1 MNLVR
6 ASRAIRG
13 VAFMLSLLA
22 LPHAQV
28 VLAQATGGTLIGSV
42 HDSAGALI
50 TSAEISILNL
60 QTGIQQATK
69 TNEAGYYS
77 IPNLL
82 PGSYQLTTTA
92 AGFSPSII
100 KGIDLTVGAQ
110 LTVNVTLQ
118 IGKASESIEV
128 SGEVGVDLATSTISN
143 DIDGTA
149 IRELPLNGRDWT
161 QLATLEPGVNDV
173 RNQSPIGG
181 VGSADVSRGARGF
194 GNQLSVAG
202 TRPTQNNYRLDG
214 ISFNDY
220 TNGAPGSVLGPL
232 AGVDAIGEFTVL
244 TANYTAEYGKT
255 SGGVINAITKSGTNQ
270 FHGDAYEFI
279 RNSALDARNYFDGP
293 QIPPFKRNQFG
304 ASVGGPILK
313 DKTFFFFNYEGLRQS
328 LSSTNVDTV
337 PSNDARNGIFY
348 TQNPDG
354 SITQESVPVDPQ
366 VAPYLA
372 FWHVPNGPVL
382 APGNT
387 ARYSVVTLQRGT
399 DNFYTGRVT
408 HRFSTSDSLGVTF
421 LYDKSFLTNPDAL
434 NNIGFSNSNSR
445 PFGSIEETH
454 TFTPNLLNSFRI
466 GFSRNSASIAT
477 SPAINPLAADTTLGA
492 VPGQPAPFISVPG
505 ISGFFGGLD
514 GFPNFSFGWNSYQL
528 YDDAFYTHGTHSLK
542 FGFAT
547 EYMQSNNIFHFF
559 DNGRFSFGSLRDFLT
574 NVPQSFSG
582 NEPSSDSPRNL
593 RETLY
598 GVYVQDDWH
607 ALQNLTLNLGL
618 RYEMTT
624 VPTETHGKLA
634 TLAQYDGLPGTR
646 WQSIF

>member
-6 ASRAIRG
+6 ASRAIRI

-28 VLAQATGGTLIGSV
+28 ALAQATGGTLIGSV
-42 HDSAGALI
+42 HDSAGALV
-50 TSAEISILNL
+50 TSAELSILNL
-60 QTGIQQATK
+60 QTGIQQTTR

-313 DKTFFFFNYEGLRQS
+313 DKTFFFFNYEGLQAVSQLDECRHCS
-328 LSSTNVDTV
+328 FK
-337 PSNDARNGIFY
+337 RC
-348 TQNPDG
+348 TQR
-354 SITQESVPVDPQ
+354 
-366 VAPYLA
+366 
-372 FWHVPNGPVL
+372 H
-382 APGNT
+382 
-387 ARYSVVTLQRGT
+387 
-399 DNFYTGRVT
+399 
-408 HRFSTSDSLGVTF
+408 
-421 LYDKSFLTNPDAL
+421 
-434 NNIGFSNSNSR
+434 
-445 PFGSIEETH
+445 
-454 TFTPNLLNSFRI
+454 LLH
-466 GFSRNSASIAT
+466 
-477 SPAINPLAADTTLGA
+477 P
-492 VPGQPAPFISVPG
+492 
-505 ISGFFGGLD
+505 
-514 GFPNFSFGWNSYQL
+514 
-528 YDDAFYTHGTHSLK
+528 
-542 FGFAT
+542 
-547 EYMQSNNIFHFF
+547 
-559 DNGRFSFGSLRDFLT
+559 
-574 NVPQSFSG
+574 
-582 NEPSSDSPRNL
+582 EP
-593 RETLY
+593 
-598 GVYVQDDWH
+598 
-607 ALQNLTLNLGL
+607 
-618 RYEMTT
+618 
-624 VPTETHGKLA
+624 
-634 TLAQYDGLPGTR
+634 
-646 WQSIF
+646 